1 LVGQEA
7 DQREATMP
15 KRELMRDQYETRR
28 RKEQLAF
35 LVVKF
40 LRASAL
46 FISIDAEFRR
56 LTKEGNLA
64 GGGLFVRVRE
74 LAESLV
80 FDLKEK
86 AHFLFRNDP
95 RSADGVKG
103 ASKTGSRTTHELL
116 AGMKNSIESRAIDSY
131 IGTGYHL
138 LLILMESLY
147 QIERYAPELERE
159 KREISRIL
167 ELARTT
173 GNAFSPEERAEL
185 ERLQGLSELSVKF
198 AAESEELAL
207 RVAERCEALFE
218 GTAEVI
224 RHFMA
229 SARDNEV
236 LIQNLVQNRELLE
249 RVYGEGAAEQI
260 FSELCKGKGYTG
272 RTGLERALNFARAK
286 CGNITALR
294 EA

>member
-1 LVGQEA
+1 
-7 DQREATMP
+7 MP
-15 KRELMRDQYETRR
+15 RRELTGVHYEARR

-46 FISIDAEFRR
+46 FMSIDAEFRK
-56 LTKEGNLA
+56 LAKEGYLA
-64 GGGLFVRVRE
+64 GGGLFVRVRD
-74 LAESLV
+74 LVGSL
-80 FDLKEK
+80 FELKEM
-86 AHFLFRNDP
+86 AHFLFRTDSRAAN
-95 RSADGVKG
+95 GVKG

-138 LLILMESLY
+138 LLILQESLY
-147 QIERYAPELERE
+147 QIELYAPELERE
-159 KREISRIL
+159 KKEISRIL

-173 GNAFSPEERAEL
+173 GNAFSAEERAEL
-185 ERLQGLSELSVKF
+185 ERLQDLSELSVKF
-198 AAESEELAL
+198 AAESEDLAL

-218 GTAEVI
+218 GTTEVI

-229 SARDNEV
+229 SARDSEI
-236 LIQNLVQNRELLE
+236 LIQNLLQNRSLLE
-249 RVYGEGAAEQI
+249 QVYGEGAAEQV

-286 CGNITALR
+286 CGNITALK
-294 EA
+294 EAGAS

>member
-1 LVGQEA
+1 MA
-7 DQREATMP
+7 
-15 KRELMRDQYETRR
+15 KRELTPDQYEARR

-40 LRASAL
+40 LRANAL

-56 LTKEGNLA
+56 LAKEGNLA
-64 GGGLFVRVRE
+64 GGGLFVRVRDLE
-74 LAESLV
+74 DSLV
-80 FDLKEK
+80 FELKEK

-95 RSADGVKG
+95 RAANGVKG

-138 LLILMESLY
+138 LLILQESLY
-147 QIERYAPELERE
+147 QIELYAPELERE

-167 ELARTT
+167 ELARAT
-173 GNAFSPEERAEL
+173 GNVFSPEERAEL
-185 ERLQGLSELSVKF
+185 ERLQSLSELSVKF

-207 RVAERCEALFE
+207 RVAERCEALFA

-229 SARDNEV
+229 SARDNEI
-236 LIQNLVQNRELLE
+236 LIQNLVQNRDLLE
-249 RVYGEGAAEQI
+249 QVYGEGAAERI

-286 CGNITALR
+286 CGNITALK

>member
-1 LVGQEA
+1 
-7 DQREATMP
+7 MP
-15 KRELMRDQYETRR
+15 RRELTGDQYEARR
-28 RKEQLAF
+28 RKEHLAF

-40 LRASAL
+40 LRASAV
-46 FISIDAEFRR
+46 FKSVDAEFRR
-56 LTKEGNLA
+56 LAREGNLA

-86 AHFLFRNDP
+86 AHFLFRADP
-95 RSADGVKG
+95 RAVNGVKG
-103 ASKTGSRTTHELL
+103 ASKTSSRTTHELL

-138 LLILMESLY
+138 LLILQESLY

-159 KREISRIL
+159 KKEINRIL

-173 GNAFSPEERAEL
+173 GNAFTPEERAEL
-185 ERLQGLSELSVKF
+185 ERLQGLSETSVRF

-207 RVAERCEALFE
+207 RVAERCEALFV

-229 SARDNEV
+229 SARDNEI
-236 LIQNLVQNRELLE
+236 LIQNLVQNRGLLDQ
-249 RVYGEGAAEQI
+249 VYGEGAAERI
-260 FSELCKGKGYTG
+260 FSELCRGKGYTG
-272 RTGLERALNFARAK
+272 RTGLERAMNFVRAK
-286 CGNITALR
+286 CGNITALK
-294 EA
+294 EAGVS

>member
-1 LVGQEA
+1 MAERPTV
-7 DQREATMP
+7 TMAR
-15 KRELMRDQYETRR
+15 RELKSGRFEARR
-28 RKEQLAF
+28 RKEELAF

-56 LTKEGNLA
+56 LTREGRLA

-74 LAESLV
+74 LAGSLV

-86 AHFLFRNDP
+86 AHFLFRTDP
-95 RSADGVKG
+95 RAANDVKG

-138 LLILMESLY
+138 LLILQESLY
-147 QIERYAPELERE
+147 QIELYTPELERE
-159 KREISRIL
+159 KGEISRIL

-185 ERLQGLSELSVKF
+185 ERLQSLSEISVKF
-198 AAESEELAL
+198 AEESEELAL
-207 RVAERCEALFE
+207 RVAERCRALFA

-229 SARDNEV
+229 SAKDNEI
-236 LIQNLVQNRELLE
+236 LIQNLVQNRDLLE
-249 RVYGEGAAEQI
+249 QVYGEGASEQI
-260 FSELCKGKGYTG
+260 FSELCKGRGYTG
-272 RTGLERALNFARAK
+272 KTGLERAMNYARAN
-286 CGNITALR
+286 CGNITALK

>member
-1 LVGQEA
+1 MA
-7 DQREATMP
+7 
-15 KRELMRDQYETRR
+15 KRELTPDQYEARR

-40 LRASAL
+40 LRANAL

-56 LTKEGNLA
+56 LAKEGNLA
-64 GGGLFVRVRE
+64 GGGLFVRVRDLE
-74 LAESLV
+74 DSLV
-80 FDLKEK
+80 FELKEK

-95 RSADGVKG
+95 RAANGVKG

-138 LLILMESLY
+138 LLILQESLY
-147 QIERYAPELERE
+147 QIELYAPELERE

-173 GNAFSPEERAEL
+173 GNVFSPEERAEL
-185 ERLQGLSELSVKF
+185 ERLQSLSELSVKF

-207 RVAERCEALFE
+207 RVAERCEALFA

-229 SARDNEV
+229 SARDNEI
-236 LIQNLVQNRELLE
+236 LIQNLVQNRDLLE
-249 RVYGEGAAEQI
+249 QVYGEGAAERI

-286 CGNITALR
+286 CGNITALK

>member
-1 LVGQEA
+1 
-7 DQREATMP
+7 M
-15 KRELMRDQYETRR
+15 
-28 RKEQLAF
+28 
-35 LVVKF
+35 KF
-40 LRASAL
+40 LRANAL

-56 LTKEGNLA
+56 LAKEGNLA
-64 GGGLFVRVRE
+64 GGGLFVRVRDLE
-74 LAESLV
+74 DSLV
-80 FDLKEK
+80 FELKEK

-95 RSADGVKG
+95 RAANGVKG

-138 LLILMESLY
+138 LLILQESLY
-147 QIERYAPELERE
+147 QIELYAPELERE

-173 GNAFSPEERAEL
+173 GNVFSPEERAEL
-185 ERLQGLSELSVKF
+185 ERLQSLSELSVKF

-207 RVAERCEALFE
+207 RVAERCEALFA

-229 SARDNEV
+229 SARDNEI
-236 LIQNLVQNRELLE
+236 LIQNLVQNRDLLE
-249 RVYGEGAAEQI
+249 QVYGEGAAERI

-286 CGNITALR
+286 CGNITALK

>member
-1 LVGQEA
+1 MG
-7 DQREATMP
+7 
-15 KRELMRDQYETRR
+15 KRELRSNKFDARR
-28 RKEQLAF
+28 RKEELAF

-56 LTKEGNLA
+56 LTREGGPA
-64 GGGLFVRVRE
+64 GGGLFVRVRA
-74 LAESLV
+74 LAESV
-80 FDLKEK
+80 FELKEM
-86 AHFLFRNDP
+86 AHFLFRTDP
-95 RSADGVKG
+95 RAANGVKG
-103 ASKTGSRTTHELL
+103 ATKAGSRTTHELL
-116 AGMKNSIESRAIDSY
+116 AAMKNSIESRAIDSY

-138 LLILMESLY
+138 LLILQESLY
-147 QIERYAPELERE
+147 QIELYAPELERE
-159 KREISRIL
+159 KGEIGRIL

-173 GNAFSPEERAEL
+173 GNAFSPEERAEM
-185 ERLQGLSELSVKF
+185 ERLQSLSEISVKF

-207 RVAERCEALFE
+207 RMAERCEALFT

-229 SARDNEV
+229 SAKDNEI
-236 LIQNLVQNRELLE
+236 LIQNLVQNRDLLE
-249 RVYGEGAAEQI
+249 QVYGEGAAEQI

-272 RTGLERALNFARAK
+272 KTGLERALNYARAK
-286 CGNITALR
+286 CGNITGLK

>member
-1 LVGQEA
+1 MA
-7 DQREATMP
+7 
-15 KRELMRDQYETRR
+15 KRELTPDQYEARR

-40 LRASAL
+40 LRANAL

-56 LTKEGNLA
+56 LAKEGNLA
-64 GGGLFVRVRE
+64 GGGLFVRVRDLE
-74 LAESLV
+74 DSLV
-80 FDLKEK
+80 FELKEK

-95 RSADGVKG
+95 RAANGVKG
-103 ASKTGSRTTHELL
+103 VSKTGSRTTHELL

-138 LLILMESLY
+138 LLILQESLY
-147 QIERYAPELERE
+147 QIELYAPELERE

-173 GNAFSPEERAEL
+173 GNVFSPEERAEL
-185 ERLQGLSELSVKF
+185 ERLQSLSELSVKF

-207 RVAERCEALFE
+207 RVAERCEALFA

-229 SARDNEV
+229 SARDNEI
-236 LIQNLVQNRELLE
+236 LIQNLVQNRDLLE
-249 RVYGEGAAEQI
+249 QVYGEGAAERI

-286 CGNITALR
+286 CGNITALK

>member
-1 LVGQEA
+1 MA
-7 DQREATMP
+7 
-15 KRELMRDQYETRR
+15 KRELTRDQYEARR

-40 LRASAL
+40 LRANAL

-56 LTKEGNLA
+56 LAKEGNLA
-64 GGGLFVRVRE
+64 GGGLFVRVRDLE
-74 LAESLV
+74 DSLV
-80 FDLKEK
+80 FELKEK

-95 RSADGVKG
+95 RAANGVKG

-138 LLILMESLY
+138 LLILQESLY
-147 QIERYAPELERE
+147 QIELYAPELERE

-173 GNAFSPEERAEL
+173 GNVFSPEERAEL
-185 ERLQGLSELSVKF
+185 ERLQSLSELSVKF

-207 RVAERCEALFE
+207 RVAERCEALFA

-229 SARDNEV
+229 SARDNEI
-236 LIQNLVQNRELLE
+236 LIQNLVQNRDLLE
-249 RVYGEGAAEQI
+249 QVYGEGAAERI

-286 CGNITALR
+286 CGNITALK

>member
-1 LVGQEA
+1 
-7 DQREATMP
+7 MP
-15 KRELMRDQYETRR
+15 RRELTGDQYEARR

-40 LRASAL
+40 LRASAV
-46 FISIDAEFRR
+46 FKSVDAEFRR

-74 LAESLV
+74 LEESLV

-86 AHFLFRNDP
+86 AHFLFRTDP
-95 RSADGVKG
+95 RAANAVKG

-138 LLILMESLY
+138 LLILQESLY
-147 QIERYAPELERE
+147 QIELYAPELERE
-159 KREISRIL
+159 KKEISRIL
-167 ELARTT
+167 ELARST
-173 GNAFSPEERAEL
+173 GNAFTPEERAEL
-185 ERLQGLSELSVKF
+185 ERLQSLSELSVKF

-207 RVAERCEALFE
+207 RVAERCEALFA

-229 SARDNEV
+229 SARDNEI
-236 LIQNLVQNRELLE
+236 LIQNLVQNRGLLDQ
-249 RVYGEGAAEQI
+249 VYGEGAAERI

-294 EA
+294 EAGAS

>member
-1 LVGQEA
+1 
-7 DQREATMP
+7 MP
-15 KRELMRDQYETRR
+15 RRELMRDQYEGRR
-28 RKEQLAF
+28 RKELLAF

-46 FISIDAEFRR
+46 FIPLDAEFRR

-74 LAESLV
+74 LSNLV
-80 FDLKEK
+80 FDLKEM
-86 AHFLFRNDP
+86 AHFLFRTDA
-95 RSADGVKG
+95 RAADGVKG
-103 ASKTGSRTTHELL
+103 ASKTGSRTPHELL

-138 LLILMESLY
+138 LLILQESLY

-167 ELARTT
+167 ELAGTT

-198 AAESEELAL
+198 AAESEELVL
-207 RVAERCEALFE
+207 RVGERCEALFA

-236 LIQNLVQNRELLE
+236 LIQNLLQNRNLLE
-249 RVYGEGAAEQI
+249 QVYGEGASEQI

-272 RTGLERALNFARAK
+272 RTGLERALNFARGK
-286 CGNITALR
+286 CGNVTALR